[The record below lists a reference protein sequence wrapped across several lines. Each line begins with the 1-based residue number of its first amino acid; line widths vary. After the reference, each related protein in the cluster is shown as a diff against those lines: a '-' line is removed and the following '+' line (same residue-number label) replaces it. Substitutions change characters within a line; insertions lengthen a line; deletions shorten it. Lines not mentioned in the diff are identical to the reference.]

1 MNYKQIKKQRKK
13 GKMEQKIFLYNVF
26 SGSMLQ
32 CPSALWINKVVIMKY
47 YVNFLYFNFFPSDLM
62 CRFHWL
68 SHKQNIYNSSPT
80 SWPGTFF
87 SCCFIF
93 FPTIFPLFFSLEV
106 DSTSL
111 LAHLLNI
118 FLISKAKKKR
128 KKLIIFSHLEK
139 TEAFFRTFSE
149 VLY

>member
-1 MNYKQIKKQRKK
+1 MKKQRKK
-13 GKMEQKIFLYNVF
+13 GKMEQKIFLSNVF

-93 FPTIFPLFFSLEV
+93 FPTIFPLFFFFSLEV

>member
-62 CRFHWL
+62 CIFHWL
-68 SHKQNIYNSSPT
+68 SHKRNIYNSSTT
-80 SWPGTFF
+80 SRPGTFF

-118 FLISKAKKKR
+118 FLFQKQKKE
-128 KKLIIFSHLEK
+128 KKVNYLLSPWENRSLF
-139 TEAFFRTFSE
+139 
-149 VLY
+149 